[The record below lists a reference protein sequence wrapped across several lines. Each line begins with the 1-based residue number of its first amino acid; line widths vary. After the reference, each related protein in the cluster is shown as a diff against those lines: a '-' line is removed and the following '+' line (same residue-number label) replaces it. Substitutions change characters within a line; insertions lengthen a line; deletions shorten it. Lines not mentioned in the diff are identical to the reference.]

1 MFSFSLFY
9 SRSQQMSN
17 FWKATVEDVL
27 LPLHQKHIK
36 MKYIVI
42 FITMYI
48 THLHGDPVQM
58 AFFFVAPTFKSDDV
72 KSPRLYDSLTG
83 NTLQLLY

>member
-1 MFSFSLFY
+1 MFSFSVFY
-9 SRSQQMSN
+9 PRSKQMSN
-17 FWKATVEDVL
+17 FWKATVEDAL

-48 THLHGDPVQM
+48 TKYHGDPVQM
-58 AFFFVAPTFKSDDV
+58 AFFSVAPTFKSDDV
-72 KSPRLYDSLTG
+72 ESPRLYDSLTR
-83 NTLQLLY
+83 NTF

>member
-1 MFSFSLFY
+1 
-9 SRSQQMSN
+9 
-17 FWKATVEDVL
+17 
-27 LPLHQKHIK
+27 

-48 THLHGDPVQM
+48 TNHHGDPVQM

>member
-1 MFSFSLFY
+1 
-9 SRSQQMSN
+9 MSN
-17 FWKATVEDVL
+17 FWKATVEDAL

-42 FITMYI
+42 FITVYI
-48 THLHGDPVQM
+48 TNHHGDPVQM

>member
-1 MFSFSLFY
+1 
-9 SRSQQMSN
+9 MSN

-48 THLHGDPVQM
+48 TNLHGDPVQM